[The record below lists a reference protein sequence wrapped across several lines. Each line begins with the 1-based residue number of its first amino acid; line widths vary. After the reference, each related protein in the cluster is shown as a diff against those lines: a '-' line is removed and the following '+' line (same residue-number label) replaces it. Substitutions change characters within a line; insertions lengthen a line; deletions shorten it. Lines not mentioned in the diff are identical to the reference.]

1 MHDVRVAWRLL
12 LPAFLKQ
19 PALPVHAS
27 ADGAEPF
34 SRMNEEGKTAFDV
47 ASASGSVELIR
58 ILLSKA
64 PFQGFV
70 TMRVGQL
77 LG

>member
-1 MHDVRVAWRLL
+1 
-12 LPAFLKQ
+12 
-19 PALPVHAS
+19 
-27 ADGAEPF
+27 
-34 SRMNEEGKTAFDV
+34 MNEEGKTAFDV